1 MREKGI
7 TRVSSKDLHKM
18 KDLTDW
24 DALRAM
30 TDEDIERAVASDPDT
45 WIPTEDEWAN
55 ARVVWP
61 AGKEP
66 ISIRVDREI
75 VQWFGHRGLD
85 YGAEINAVLREY
97 IEAQQHPRKG
107 PSRSSVAAAKKHPR
121 RATKRAAVKS

>member
-1 MREKGI
+1 
-7 TRVSSKDLHKM
+7 M

-66 ISIRVDREI
+66 ISIRVDRDI

-85 YGAEINAVLREY
+85 YGAEINAVLRAY
-97 IEAQQHPRKG
+97 IEAQQRPRKRS
-107 PSRSSVAAAKKHPR
+107 SRSSIAATKKHLHKVP
-121 RATKRAAVKS
+121 KRAAVKS